1 MALKSIFKKT
11 RQPKKYVYSFNINFR
26 KNPFNF
32 KFLKIRI
39 LTTLD
44 INYIML
50 EHGFVRKAVF
60 INGNEENLST

>member
-1 MALKSIFKKT
+1 MWI
-11 RQPKKYVYSFNINFR
+11 KKYVYSFNINFR